1 MNDDTTVNDTASAP
15 NAEDS
20 TELTINDLA
29 ALKTIIDVA
38 SSRGTFKP
46 NEMIPVGT
54 VYTKLE
60 KFLAAAQA
68 ASAKATPNA

>member
-15 NAEDS
+15 TAEDS